1 MKRYLVTLLI
11 FVVASGVLPS
21 ERASI
26 SILGSSDSV
35 TIAQAGSNSV
45 HVRRTTGA
53 SWDTFD
59 FTFDGAQVITG
70 PAAANMA
77 RALMG
82 DQRMKRGRKF
92 LANRRFH
99 LILDDAVVIVG
110 NRGKR
115 LVFVP
120 FSDGIGEREA
130 YLLHTSKGD
139 KDEVTIA
146 VLYFNSRQ
154 AYARIRVSYFGLQE
168 ELWWPVVEEAYVVD
182 EYSEIVYIVR
192 QQQPTGKSLGSVLY
206 PHVAHAWDAA
216 LLVLLL

>member
-1 MKRYLVTLLI
+1 M
-11 FVVASGVLPS
+11 
-21 ERASI
+21 
-26 SILGSSDSV
+26 
-35 TIAQAGSNSV
+35 
-45 HVRRTTGA
+45 
-53 SWDTFD
+53 
-59 FTFDGAQVITG
+59 ITG
-70 PAAANMA
+70 PVAANMA

-82 DQRMKRGRKF
+82 DRRMKRGRKF